1 MVRHILGLARAAMFV
16 ALLALVPTQAQAHA
30 GHSHPPAATEQSAP
44 PVLETSSAV
53 SMHHRAA
60 THVTAAVKALTAPE
74 PGDRRGCSDNCCKSA
89 MSCCLV
95 LLVSPL
101 ETLLPPEQAMP
112 FPYPASISSA
122 GHDPDRLRRPPR
134 SFT

>member
-1 MVRHILGLARAAMFV
+1 MHMVRHILGRAGAAMFV
-16 ALLALVPTQAQAHA
+16 ALLALVPTQAQAHS
-30 GHSHPPAATEQSAP
+30 GHSHPAAATEQSRPAAP
-44 PVLETSSAV
+44 ETLRAVLTQPRAAILVSAV
-53 SMHHRAA
+53 
-60 THVTAAVKALTAPE
+60 VKVSPE
-74 PGDRRGCSDNCCKSA
+74 PGDPRGCSDNCCKSA

-101 ETLLPPEQAMP
+101 ETLLPPEQAVP
-112 FPYPASISSA
+112 FPYPASVSSA

>member
-1 MVRHILGLARAAMFV
+1 MFV
-16 ALLALVPTQAQAHA
+16 ALLALLPTQAQAHA
-30 GHSHPPAATEQSAP
+30 DHSHPAAATEQSRPAAP
-44 PVLETSSAV
+44 ETLQAV
-53 SMHHRAA
+53 STQQRGA
-60 THVTAAVKALTAPE
+60 TLVTAAVKAITAPE
-74 PGDRRGCSDNCCKSA
+74 PGDPRGCSDNCCKTA

-101 ETLLPPEQAMP
+101 ETLLPPEQAVP
-112 FPYPASISSA
+112 FPYLASISGA